1 MPLSNL
7 DRIQKNA
14 ALAKLINELPPTAE
28 MARFLECADLTA
40 DEQRM
45 ARKRK
50 LTDIRGGSV
59 DPSAWQIL
67 RWIVASNS
75 ELRCCSLVRQF
86 DTCCVA
92 SYIREITEEDMLVQ
106 GIPKGYR
113 QFQFISGAPE
123 KEAVLRKEIE
133 KHQATDKNMI
143 KYPTLYAFHGSRVC
157 NWDSIL
163 RTGM

>member
-1 MPLSNL
+1 MDINVPPPNGGRGAASMPLSNL

-50 LTDIRGGSV
+50 LTDIRGGTV
-59 DPSAWQIL
+59 DPSAWQVL

-75 ELRCCSLVRQF
+75 ERSCCSLVCYLICAVKPLTFERSQRRI
-86 DTCCVA
+86 CLCRA
-92 SYIREITEEDMLVQ
+92 
-106 GIPKGYR
+106 
-113 QFQFISGAPE
+113 FQKATVNSNSSAAHRRRKLSFA
-123 KEAVLRKEIE
+123 KRLRS
-133 KHQATDKNMI
+133 I
-143 KYPTLYAFHGSRVC
+143 KLPT
-157 NWDSIL
+157 
-163 RTGM
+163 RT